1 MLECMYLTE
10 ESKADTKRLS
20 GMHVGAGNDGAM
32 MSETAFMPHG
42 WESPARTRARA
53 TPRHEHT
60 FIRTGD
66 AELFSLRLHPAAPV
80 KYFFFHVYE

>member
-42 WESPARTRARA
+42 WESPARTRA
-53 TPRHEHT
+53 PPCLEHT

-66 AELFSLRLHPAAPV
+66 AELFSLRLHPVAPV
-80 KYFFFHVYE
+80 N

>member
-10 ESKADTKRLS
+10 ESKADTKRLT

-53 TPRHEHT
+53 TPCHEHT
-60 FIRTGD
+60 LSS
-66 AELFSLRLHPAAPV
+66 ELETPS
-80 KYFFFHVYE
+80 FFPCVCILQLL